1 MSDSQYISF
10 YETVIFDKEN
20 YIELRNFCSDGKIFS
35 KYFKEPK
42 ELIKFILDNRT
53 KFNIYVGIN
62 PRNEK
67 GRNNEAVAKIR
78 NIIFDTEMVGKKL
91 PLWDENKNETEYLK
105 KLKHTAN
112 FIQEYL
118 KKEYSLD
125 VSAVVTSGRGMH
137 IYVQIDEEI
146 LNPLDYKNKYKI
158 LYKKM
163 CDYINQNNPY
173 AKEIKVDSMCSD
185 FVRILG
191 APGSINIKYPER
203 PLRKILYLNTETNN
217 KLRETLEKVKEYKSI
232 GIVYSAKRASK
243 NGYTEETIFNSP
255 EFLIFSYHPEPGT
268 QINNKL
274 RLALKLLMARDKCFN
289 YEDVSQRIAEF
300 GFPLKE
306 MDFVERDYPDY
317 KYTENI
323 LNNYVIDN
331 FEWAVDSGFKL
342 PYELKEEKIIKKQR
356 NLVEENKEIFKCHK
370 IKKINTIKEFIET
383 IGNFNSEY
391 ISNQYSNRII
401 LYTKALEKNIFDNID
416 NKKLEK
422 FILDNNLF
430 QRLKYYISKK

>member
-10 YETVIFDKEN
+10 YENVIFDKEN

-35 KYFKEPK
+35 RYFKEPK
-42 ELIKFILDNRT
+42 ELIKFILDNRY
-53 KFNIYVGIN
+53 KLNIYVGIN
-62 PRNEK
+62 PKKNP
-67 GRNNEAVAKIR
+67 GRKDLDTAKLK
-78 NIIFDTEMVGKKL
+78 NIIFDTEMIGKKL
-91 PLWDENKNETEYLK
+91 ELWDKDKNETEYLK

-118 KKEYSLD
+118 KKEYNLD
-125 VSAVVTSGRGMH
+125 VSAVVTSGRGVH
-137 IYVQIDEEI
+137 VYVRIDEDI

-163 CDYINQNNPY
+163 CDYINQKNPY
-173 AKEIKVDSMCSD
+173 AKEIKTDVMVGNFS
-185 FVRILG
+185 RILG
-191 APGSINIKYPER
+191 SPGSVNIKYPER

-217 KLRETLEKVKEYKSI
+217 KLRETLENTKEYRSNTL
-232 GIVYSAKRASK
+232 VYSTKRGSK
-243 NGYTEETIFNSP
+243 NGYTEDTIFSSP
-255 EFLIFSYHPEPGT
+255 EFLVFSYHPESGT

-274 RLALKLLMARDKCFN
+274 RLALKLLMARDRCFN
-289 YEDVSQRIAEF
+289 FNEVSQRIAEF

-331 FEWAVDSGFKL
+331 FEWSVDVGFKL

-356 NLVEENKEIFKCHK
+356 NLVEENKEIFKVSI
-370 IKKINTIKEFIET
+370 IKKITTIKEFIET
-383 IGNFNSEY
+383 IGDFNSEY
-391 ISNQYSNRII
+391 ISNQYSNKII
-401 LYTKALEKNIFDNID
+401 FYTKALEKNLFDNID
-416 NKKLEK
+416 NKKLER